1 MHTEDILNQLRLES
15 TGVPIYV
22 QLREQILRLLGA
34 RALQP
39 GDQMPTMR
47 EVAVALKVDLNTVRH
62 AYDEL
67 ERLGA
72 ITLIRGRG
80 SFVAEPPV
88 TMNGRAAIA
97 QTDTLAK
104 QVIATALAMGVD
116 PATLADRIAA
126 LAGKENKP

>member
-1 MHTEDILNQLRLES
+1 
-15 TGVPIYV
+15 
-22 QLREQILRLLGA
+22 
-34 RALQP
+34 
-39 GDQMPTMR
+39 MPTMR

-72 ITLIRGRG
+72 VTLVRGRG
-80 SFVAEPPV
+80 SFVAEPPA
-88 TMNGRAAIA
+88 TMNGRAAVV

-104 QVIATALAMGVD
+104 QVIATALAMGID
-116 PATLADRIAA
+116 PATLADRITA